1 VCEEERLAE
10 NSERLGVLLREEL
23 NKISKD
29 LVTVV
34 RGMGLFN
41 AIVIKPRESQFLFHF
56 YQDDGIFS
64 IYKDIYGHKIYSV
77 P

>member
-1 VCEEERLAE
+1 MCEEERLAE
-10 NSERLGVLLREEL
+10 NSERLGLLLREEL

-29 LVTVV
+29 LVSEV

-41 AIVIKPRESQFLFHF
+41 ALVIKPRQSQLLSYF

-64 IYKDIYGHKIYSV
+64 IYKEIYGRNINK
-77 P
+77 